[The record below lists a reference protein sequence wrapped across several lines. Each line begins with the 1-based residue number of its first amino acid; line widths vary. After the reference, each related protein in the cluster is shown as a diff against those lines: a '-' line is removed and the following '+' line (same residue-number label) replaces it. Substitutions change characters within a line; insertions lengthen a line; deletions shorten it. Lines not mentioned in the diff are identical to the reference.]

1 MIASNLKRI
10 WGQTNVLMPKYH
22 KAFNDYWLT
31 QDEDCANKLN
41 EIRLLINNNFEE
53 ALCIVGIKFTGID
66 WMLFESRVKDI
77 NAISVLGYHVAD
89 LAERDVSH
97 DYEKDIELLLE
108 EYIECIC
115 ELMIDGS

>member
-1 MIASNLKRI
+1 MVNL
-10 WGQTNVLMPKYH
+10 KYH

-66 WMLFESRVKDI
+66 WILFESRVKDKQ
-77 NAISVLGYHVAD
+77 VLFEGYAPEQS
-89 LAERDVSH
+89 A
-97 DYEKDIELLLE
+97 LLKNYSLSWQMR
-108 EYIECIC
+108 IC
-115 ELMIDGS
+115 GSL